1 MIRRGHLSPP
11 DLRRLLAPLL
21 LLAIDSTTSDPLRR
35 ALDDTVDMTIRSG
48 LPTVVLQEQAEGLG
62 EQQFAPVEV
71 ARSLL
76 DRTAT
81 FSLDIRTKVIAAIGQ
96 RSEPARSIAIWYA
109 LGLLLPAGLPT
120 DLGVSA

>member
-1 MIRRGHLSPP
+1 
-11 DLRRLLAPLL
+11 
-21 LLAIDSTTSDPLRR
+21 
-35 ALDDTVDMTIRSG
+35 MTIRSG
-48 LPTVVLQEQAEGLG
+48 LPTVVLQEQAEGLE